1 MDIARPTRLSG
12 LAGAVGRQGRDGA
25 DAAMSNDWVLG
36 IDFGTSGARAI
47 AIDHAGRVAAE
58 VRATDADGSSTRS
71 ASTWTA
77 QLTILLD
84 QLPLAIR
91 QGLRAIAIN
100 GTSSTVVL
108 CDRVG
113 RPLDHPL
120 RYDDDRGR
128 AVLAQIQAI
137 APRDHVTHSATSSL
151 AKLLWW
157 RSERYGGHWPD
168 RDPPW
173 LLHQADWLSAQLHG
187 QWGITDY
194 HNGLKLG
201 GDPTTQTYPDWLTA
215 LDIAPSLP
223 RLCEPGE
230 PIAPVLPEVA
240 ARWDLPADCWVYA
253 GTTDSI
259 AAFLAS
265 GASQPGQAV
274 TSLGSTLVLKLLSD
288 RPVSDSAHGI
298 YSHYLGRSLLQRLQG
313 LPPGLAPDAG
323 SDRDV
328 LERSPG
334 DRSIS
339 AGWLVGGASNAGG
352 RLLRSLFTDS
362 ELVVLSEQIDPTQA
376 SSLDYYPLL
385 TPGERF
391 PICDPQLPPRLEPRP
406 ADRVAFLHG
415 LLESLARI
423 EAQGYRLLQ
432 ERGATPPAIV
442 LTAGGG
448 AHNVAWTVIRSRHL
462 PCPVQPAAQ
471 TEAAYGTARLA
482 LAGWL
487 ARSNHP
493 ASRVKGEAHDE

>member
-1 MDIARPTRLSG
+1 MNHPSD
-12 LAGAVGRQGRDGA
+12 QGDPL
-25 DAAMSNDWVLG
+25 VLG

-47 AIDHAGRVAAE
+47 AIDPAGRVAATA
-58 VRATDADGSSTRS
+58 RATDADG
-71 ASTWTA
+71 ASTCSAIAWQA
-77 QLTILLD
+77 QLTTLFD

-91 QGLRAIAIN
+91 RCLRAIAIN

-113 RPLDHPL
+113 QLLDQPL

-128 AVLAQIQAI
+128 DQLAQIQAI

-157 RSERYGGHWPD
+157 RSNRYGGKWPD

-173 LLHQADWLSAQLHG
+173 LLHQADWLAAQLHG

-201 GDPTTQTYPDWLTA
+201 ANPVTQTYPDWLTA
-215 LDIAPSLP
+215 LDVAPSLP
-223 RLCEPGE
+223 RLCEPSE
-230 PIAPVLPEVA
+230 PIAPLLPEVA

-265 GASQPGQAV
+265 GAIGPGQAV

-288 RPVSDSAHGI
+288 RPVSDSQSGI
-298 YSHYLGRSLLQRLQG
+298 YSHYLGRSLLQRLRG
-313 LPPGLAPDAG
+313 LPAVIGPHDQDPGTKQSG
-323 SDRDV
+323 GEQSGGQQ
-328 LERSPG
+328 SGGQQSGG
-334 DRSIS
+334 DRPIS

-352 RLLRSLFTDS
+352 RVLRAFFTDD
-362 ELVVLSEQIDPTQA
+362 ELAALSAQIDPNQA
-376 SSLDYYPLL
+376 SPLDYYPLL

-406 ADRVAFLHG
+406 TDRVAFLHG

-423 EAQGYRLLQ
+423 EALGYRRLQ
-432 ERGATPPAIV
+432 EQGATAPSLV

-448 AHNVAWTVIRSRHL
+448 ASNAIWTAIRSRHL
-462 PCPVQPAAQ
+462 PCPVQPAPQ

-487 ARSNHP
+487 ARSNHH
-493 ASRVKGEAHDE
+493 SS